1 MVLHHPLDLTLAIAW
16 VYVRGDTQSGEQS
29 SLQQEVLVTMT
40 TKHCGAIY
48 LLHGAI
54 QWAHSPS
61 WADQHSWRIVLVSP
75 SPHPLPDSETCT
87 ERQDG
92 GAKYVNFVQHFNG
105 CRTHICYSCGR
116 NSRSSQLAS
125 YSLFKGL
132 GNARLQNSIL
142 CREKC
147 QVLTKFSILLLWK
160 KRAGP
165 NGS

>member
-1 MVLHHPLDLTLAIAW
+1 
-16 VYVRGDTQSGEQS
+16 
-29 SLQQEVLVTMT
+29 
-40 TKHCGAIY
+40 
-48 LLHGAI
+48 
-54 QWAHSPS
+54 
-61 WADQHSWRIVLVSP
+61 VSP
-75 SPHPLPDSETCT
+75 PPHPLPDSETCT

-92 GAKYVNFVQHFNG
+92 GAKYVNFVQHFSG

-147 QVLTKFSILLLWK
+147 QVLTKFSILLLPYMEK
-160 KRAGP
+160 KDRTQWILTHVQYVSGLLVHWSSSIQGSAGTQHIICKDLHLIKTLV
-165 NGS
+165 SEVCK